1 AGKRFELAAGAGGLG
16 SDPCG
21 LLVADYELDVRRA
34 DGIELLR
41 GLAEVGASVH
51 APVVAQAAPGSF
63 GLSSWADLAGLREPH
78 KLLASVSYAA
88 WKSFRESP
96 ESRFTA
102 LALPR
107 ALARPGAGDAAD
119 ADERSAPCWMAAAWA
134 YAAVAARAF
143 RDSGWL
149 ARTRGA
155 EDRAA

>member
-1 AGKRFELAAGAGGLG
+1 
-16 SDPCG
+16 
-21 LLVADYELDVRRA
+21 
-34 DGIELLR
+34 
-41 GLAEVGASVH
+41 
-51 APVVAQAAPGSF
+51 
-63 GLSSWADLAGLREPH
+63 
-78 KLLASVSYAA
+78 
-88 WKSFRESP
+88 KSFRESP

-143 RDSGWL
+143 RESGWF

-155 EDRAA
+155 EDGAAPGPPPPHVYLGTPPALDGEAPGRELAGQGFLPLTVPAGADRPAFPAAASCHQPPAYTDAAVTARAAAAARLDVLLCA